1 MKSSQKIKVSVLS
14 NKGRGVAAMD
24 RSKYT
29 DECLDILQN
38 KQFTL
43 LKHDAT
49 KSIENKIRQELRKL
63 NTKN

>member
-1 MKSSQKIKVSVLS
+1 
-14 NKGRGVAAMD
+14 MD

-43 LKHDAT
+43 LKHDAA

-63 NTKN
+63 KTKNQNRLEMQKYCQL

>member
-1 MKSSQKIKVSVLS
+1 
-14 NKGRGVAAMD
+14 MD

-29 DECLDILQN
+29 DKYLDIL
-38 KQFTL
+38 KTEQFTI

-63 NTKN
+63 KTRLAI